1 MKKYENF
8 SAFMIHYRALLKQYA
23 KETFKYTYDDIEQIF
38 RNENKGN
45 QQRKRASLTRLLKT
59 YSL

>member
-1 MKKYENF
+1 MMKKYENF

-23 KETFKYTYDDIEQIF
+23 KETFKYTYADIEQIF

-45 QQRKRASLTRLLKT
+45 Q
-59 YSL
+59 